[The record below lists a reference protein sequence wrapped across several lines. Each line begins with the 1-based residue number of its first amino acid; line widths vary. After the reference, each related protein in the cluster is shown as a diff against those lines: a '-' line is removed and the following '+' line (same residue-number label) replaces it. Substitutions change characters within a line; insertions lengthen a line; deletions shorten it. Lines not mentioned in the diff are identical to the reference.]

1 MARGRSGTS
10 QMNFG
15 DVVYVDFG
23 TPIGS
28 ETGFKRPA
36 IVLIEVVPDPRNNL
50 TTASCALVEQLRAI
64 AIERCGPPVGNI
76 GPLVSHQILD
86 ILAMITGMP

>member
-1 MARGRSGTS
+1 MEKLCGT
-10 QMNFG
+10 
-15 DVVYVDFG
+15 
-23 TPIGS
+23 
-28 ETGFKRPA
+28 
-36 IVLIEVVPDPRNNL
+36 IVLIELVPDQHNNL
-50 TTASCALVEQLRAI
+50 TVVSCALVEQLRAI